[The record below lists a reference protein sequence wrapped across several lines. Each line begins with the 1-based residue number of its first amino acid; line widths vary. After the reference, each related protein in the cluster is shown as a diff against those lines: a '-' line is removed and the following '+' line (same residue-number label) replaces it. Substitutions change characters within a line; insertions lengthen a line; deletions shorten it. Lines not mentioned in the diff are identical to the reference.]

1 MWPGTETSI
10 ATETGPAGKPEKPAH
25 LQGKIMERLRDQDE
39 DWGLTRIAYAAQD
52 RRMMRDRAR
61 LRIAHQPSRAIA
73 LIDLL
78 DDAPIALHRS
88 ESGLIA
94 YQVQREGVVI
104 TLPWVSIMGDGLT
117 Q

>member
-1 MWPGTETSI
+1 
-10 ATETGPAGKPEKPAH
+10 
-25 LQGKIMERLRDQDE
+25 MERLRDQDE
-39 DWGLTRIAYAAQD
+39 DWGLTRVDYAAQA

-61 LRIAHQPSRAIA
+61 LRMAYQPSRAIA
-73 LIDLL
+73 LVDMS
-78 DDAPIALHRS
+78 DDDPIALHRS

-104 TLPWVSIMGDGLT
+104 TLPWVSIMGEGLT